1 MQEFFPADRPV
12 LVLAPMQDVTDLP
25 FWRLLHHYGDPDVYF
40 TEYFR
45 VHVASRPE
53 KPILRCIDANP
64 SDKPVIAQM
73 IGQDIPHLVR
83 TAKEL
88 AQHNIAA
95 VDLNLGCPA
104 PVVCK
109 KDSGG
114 GLLRQPE
121 KVDAILGALLEALDG
136 DVRFTVKTRLGF
148 DSIAE
153 FDRMLE
159 VFRKHAIDMLT
170 VHGRTVREMYRTAVH
185 YDRIADAVRAVPCPV
200 IANGNVLSTR
210 LARETIK
217 LTGAAG
223 LMIGRGCIR
232 NPWIYRQIK
241 EAYTNAAAAGAPGS
255 PEWEAAFEPDF
266 RPTLR
271 DVLGYIERLWEET
284 LLPGR
289 PPERHVA
296 KMKKYLNFIAQGVGG
311 PEQPLLKQ
319 IRRAQS
325 EDEFWRIAREHLET
339 DTFFDPEPPT
349 AALIDERSQRAVEE
363 ERQRDAAPSKPALVQ

>member
-1 MQEFFPADRPV
+1 
-12 LVLAPMQDVTDLP
+12 MQDVTDLP
-25 FWRLLHHYGDPDVYF
+25 FWRILHHYGDPDVYF

-53 KPILRCIDANP
+53 KPILRAIDNNP

-73 IGQDIPHLVR
+73 IGQDIPALVR
-83 TAKEL
+83 TAQAL
-88 AQHNIAA
+88 AEHPIAA

-114 GLLRQPE
+114 GLLRNPD
-121 KVDAILGALLEALDG
+121 KIDAILGALREELSQAG
-136 DVRFTVKTRLGF
+136 CGFTVKTRIGF
-148 DSIAE
+148 ESEEE
-153 FDRMLE
+153 FDRIVE
-159 VFRKHAIDMLT
+159 VFQRHDIDMLT

-185 YDRIADAVRAVPCPV
+185 YDRIAQAVNAMPCPV

-210 LARETIK
+210 LALATIRR
-217 LTGAAG
+217 TGAAG

-232 NPWIYRQIK
+232 NPWIFRQLK
-241 EAYTNAAAAGAPGS
+241 EAYAKANAAGVPGS
-255 PEWEAAFEPDF
+255 PEWEAAFVPDF
-266 RPTLR
+266 HPTLR

-284 LLPGR
+284 WLPPHPKR

-296 KMKKYLNFIAQGVGG
+296 KMKKYLNFIAQGMGG

-319 IRRAQS
+319 IRRAPNK
-325 EDEFWRIAREHLET
+325 DEFWRIAREHLES
-339 DTFFDPEPPT
+339 DERFEPEPPT
-349 AALIDERSQRAVEE
+349 TALIDERSQRAVQA
-363 ERQRDAAPSKPALVQ
+363 EREAALVK